1 MGKKRILGTMKLCD
15 DHYVPTPR
23 PWYVTHI
30 EEDNVIHIQ
39 SASTNEDNYVCGITY
54 NGTERGL
61 QEALSNAKLI
71 IESVNY
77 GDIFGQALDKKLWDN

>member
-1 MGKKRILGTMKLCD
+1 MWKKRNLGTMKLCD

-54 NGTERGL
+54 NGTAKGL

-71 IESVNY
+71 VESVNY
-77 GDIFGQALDKKLWDN
+77 GDVFGQALDKKLWDN